1 MRCAKSERDTN
12 MYDSAEILLENIF
25 SNAYINKYDII
36 ALKYKQCEI
45 LHKYQFKLV
54 PKQTK
59 IFKKGALLV
68 ECKYCRYF
76 SSNDKNNDLILKMN
90 RELYYY
96 YDFITNKKGYY
107 HYALGLKFKD

>member
-1 MRCAKSERDTN
+1 

-54 PKQTK
+54 PETLK
-59 IFKKGALLV
+59 IFKKGHLLV

-96 YDFITNKKGYY
+96 YDFIINKKSFY
-107 HYALGLKFKD
+107 HYALGLEFKD

>member
-1 MRCAKSERDTN
+1 
-12 MYDSAEILLENIF
+12 MYDACETLLDNIF
-25 SNAYINKYDII
+25 SNAYISPYDII

-45 LHKYQFKLV
+45 LHKYGFKLV
-54 PKQTK
+54 PKQNK
-59 IFKKGALLV
+59 IFKKGHLLV
-68 ECKYCRYF
+68 ECKYSWYF

-96 YDFITNKKGYY
+96 YDFISNKKSFY